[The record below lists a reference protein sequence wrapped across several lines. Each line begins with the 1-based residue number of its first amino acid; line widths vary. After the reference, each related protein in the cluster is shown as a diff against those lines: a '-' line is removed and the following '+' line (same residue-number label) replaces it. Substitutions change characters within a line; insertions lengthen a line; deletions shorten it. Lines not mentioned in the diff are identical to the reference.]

1 MYVCMCVC
9 IYIHTYTQTQPIY
22 IYIYIYIYELM
33 CIYKAMVL
41 GFETLNLY
49 FAQVKLPGTIEQLV
63 LGCEIR
69 NTI

>member
-9 IYIHTYTQTQPIY
+9 IYIHTYTQTQP
-22 IYIYIYIYELM
+22 IYIYIYELM